1 MMLAVT
7 GLSRR
12 ITELGYLIGGLGALI
27 IAYGAY
33 LVIRGS
39 QERHRERGAT
49 LVGALLIGVAFLLQL
64 IGLVSAPRAGT
75 PSPSPTVSVSP
86 SPSSSS

>member
-1 MMLAVT
+1 MLAVT

-12 ITELGYLIGGLGALI
+12 ITELGYVVGGLGALV

-33 LVIRGS
+33 RVIQGS

-49 LVGALLIGVAFLLQL
+49 LIGALLIGLAFLLQL
-64 IGLVSAPRAGT
+64 IGLVSAPKAAT
-75 PSPSPTVSVSP
+75 PSPTPSVSVSP
-86 SPSSSS
+86 THT